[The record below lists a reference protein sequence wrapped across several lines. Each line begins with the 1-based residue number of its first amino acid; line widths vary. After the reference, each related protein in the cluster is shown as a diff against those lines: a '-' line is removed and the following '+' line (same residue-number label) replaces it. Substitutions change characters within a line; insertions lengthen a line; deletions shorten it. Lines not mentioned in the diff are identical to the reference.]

1 MKQPICEMCEGT
13 SFIKEGDFF
22 VCQACGMKYPA
33 AELKKLMREEA
44 EPKAESLPVQQAP
57 DTRLLDKHIA
67 NARRAKDR
75 EDWEDAE
82 RYYNKAEEIDPDN
95 TEAVFYSSYSKLM
108 LRLKENNDYFKR
120 EATAEVLINNMALI
134 QDTYTANDA
143 TELQTYNN
151 AIVQLIYSSFVYNS
165 LDNQKYKTNALFER
179 ILASWKNTLHEIMV
193 KEPNFENRKKLF
205 YPILNSSL
213 FDVSKWLEKLNIP
226 EMPKRAF
233 ISNIELAKDV
243 YTENDIEEICNL
255 NNSTIKNISKI
266 GIDFISI
273 VEAWKDFLYKIAQ
286 TSKDENKRKQIL
298 LLYFQQVS
306 TICHLKAKDLTTYSK
321 NANPQLLFEEPE
333 CNYYISKEEVYSY
346 TPYEQV
352 VEREENKDIYQWLC
366 ENDKEFSLSELKNAT
381 NLIKNIEAK
390 VQSLLK
396 GTKMLF
402 DVISC
407 AIAIV
412 AFALL
417 FSSITTDEIVLGILS
432 CVVCAALAYG
442 AQNIKK
448 SITIE
453 SQYPHFA
460 TLLKYRNNLV
470 NIYTTHFAEDAKNHP
485 EIMKADFVDK
495 QV

>member
-1 MKQPICEMCEGT
+1 MCEGT

-33 AELKKLMREEA
+33 EELKKLMREEA
-44 EPKAESLPVQQAP
+44 EPKAVSLPVQQAP
-57 DTRLLDKHIA
+57 DSSLLDKHIA
-67 NARRAKDR
+67 NARRAKER
-75 EDWEDAE
+75 ADWEDAE
-82 RYYNKAEEIDPDN
+82 RYYNKIEEIDPDN

-108 LRLKENNDYFKR
+108 LRLKENDYFKR

-134 QDTYTANDA
+134 KDSYTTNDV
-143 TELQTYNN
+143 TELQAYNN
-151 AIVQLIYSSFVYNS
+151 AIVQLVYSSFVYNG
-165 LDNQKYKTNALFER
+165 LDNQEYKTNALFKR
-179 ILASWKNTLHEIMV
+179 ILASWKNTLHEILL
-193 KEPNFENRKKLF
+193 KEPNFENRKRLF
-205 YPILNSSL
+205 SPILNSSL
-213 FDVSKWLEKLNIP
+213 FDVPKWLEKLTIP
-226 EMPKRAF
+226 EMPKCVF
-233 ISNIELAKDV
+233 ISNIELAEDV
-243 YTENDIEEICNL
+243 YTENDIEEICSL
-255 NNSTIKNISKI
+255 NNSTIKNISKKGI
-266 GIDFISI
+266 GLSI

-286 TSKDENKRKQIL
+286 TSKDESKRKQIL
-298 LLYFQQVS
+298 LLYFEQVS
-306 TICHLKAKDLTTYSK
+306 TICHLKAKYLTTYSK
-321 NANPQLLFEEPE
+321 NANPQLPFEEPE
-333 CNYYISKEEVYSY
+333 CNYYISKEEVYGY
-346 TPYEQV
+346 TPYEKV

-396 GTKMLF
+396 ITKMLF

-412 AFALL
+412 AFAIL
-417 FSSITTDEIVLGILS
+417 FSSITTDEIVFGILS
-432 CVVCAALAYG
+432 CVFCAALAYG
-442 AQNIKK
+442 AQKIKK

-485 EIMKADFVDK
+485 EIMQADFVDK